1 MEHIVPWIQVIGGSV
16 VHVPLDPFELPI
28 RCTRTPDGFILPGPV
43 ATGEVNARN
52 VVEHEILD
60 VHLRLYVRIVG
71 RIRHVIRRDELF
83 ELRPGKRIAL
93 NGYVILQIDD
103 IEPGIV
109 LVDQVMVFEVFFVP
123 VPFSQFVQSPIFS
136 IDEDDTGT
144 ISFVVERGL
153 MEELSRIGI
162 TEERERAIAA
172 PTA

>member
-43 ATGEVNARN
+43 GRRVNARN

-83 ELRPGKRIAL
+83 ELRPGKAYRPQWLCYPADRRYRNPDCPCRSG
-93 NGYVILQIDD
+93 NGLRSILRS
-103 IEPGIV
+103 
-109 LVDQVMVFEVFFVP
+109 
-123 VPFSQFVQSPIFS
+123 VPFSQFISPQYS
-136 IDEDDTGT
+136 PSMKTTQG
-144 ISFVVERGL
+144 R
-153 MEELSRIGI
+153 
-162 TEERERAIAA
+162 
-172 PTA
+172 